1 MIDYDEEINDR
12 NNTNALT
19 VNKFNSKQ
27 FKMSNSVKFVQRTV
41 ENIDKNELDPKVW
54 IKNRFRTLETLRS

>member
-1 MIDYDEEINDR
+1 MIDFNEEINDR

-27 FKMSNSVKFVQRTV
+27 FKTSNSVKFVQRTV

-54 IKNRFRTLETLRS
+54 IKNRFQTLETLRS

>member
-54 IKNRFRTLETLRS
+54 IKNRFQTLETLRS

>member
-1 MIDYDEEINDR
+1 MIDFNEEINDR
-12 NNTNALT
+12 NNTNALN

-27 FKMSNSVKFVQRTV
+27 FKTSNSVKFVQRTV

-54 IKNRFRTLETLRS
+54 IKNRFQTLETLRS